1 MRRRIVLVLLCL
13 TVLATSCSTSETL
26 SEPQCSGGSSLIAA
40 QSVPSA
46 QLLPC
51 FTPLPAGWETEE
63 VHITN
68 SGTTVTFE
76 SDRAGDTAARFSFIE
91 TCDIGDAVS
100 TPSEYGDTERFEL
113 ILEVSPRF
121 RAKRHYRFDGGCV
134 SWDFDF
140 DAAASSGLS
149 VELGHALVFL
159 TRREVSDGLRSS
171 FIDEEL

>member
-1 MRRRIVLVLLCL
+1 MRRRIVAVLLCL
-13 TVLATSCSTSETL
+13 TVLAVSCSTSDTL
-26 SEPQCSGGSSLIAA
+26 AEPQCLGGSSLIAA

-51 FTPLPAGWETEE
+51 FDPLPAGWETES
-63 VHITN
+63 VQINN
-68 SGTTVTFE
+68 SGTTVAFE
-76 SDRAGDTAARFSFIE
+76 SDRAGDSAARFTFTE

-100 TPSEYGDTERFEL
+100 TPSEWEDTERFEL

-149 VELGHALVFL
+149 VELGQAMVFL
-159 TRREVSDGLRSS
+159 TRREVSDNIRSS